1 MQTQAEEI
9 ITQRLLFHTSAG
21 DIMELLVVF
30 KGIVNPKIQILSS
43 FTLSNAVSEISV
55 WMYID
60 IWFESYFVTIKKVY
74 SIEYNLCS
82 MNEISMYFI
91 SQR

>member
-55 WMYID
+55 
-60 IWFESYFVTIKKVY
+60 
-74 SIEYNLCS
+74 
-82 MNEISMYFI
+82 
-91 SQR
+91 